1 MTEVVDKAPRR
12 ITGWTVFYGMIAF
25 FGVIIAVNLTFVYFA
40 LDSWPGLTTQHA
52 YEEGIAYNKTLE
64 QAAAQNEMGWT
75 SRVGLGAPMPKGG
88 RVLGVIMQGPD
99 GPLTGLDIH
108 AKLSRPVGE
117 GLIVETGL
125 NEEQAGR
132 YGGLVKLPAL
142 GRWEVEITA
151 KDGAGRT
158 YRMIHEIQAGN

>member
-1 MTEVVDKAPRR
+1 MTEAVQKAPRR
-12 ITGWTVFYGMIAF
+12 ITGWTVFYGMVAF

-75 SRVGLGAPMPKGG
+75 SRVALGAPMPKGG

-99 GPLTGLDIH
+99 GPLTG
-108 AKLSRPVGE
+108 RR
-117 GLIVETGL
+117 GLGRRNRIERGTGRAL
-125 NEEQAGR
+125 RRAGQTSGPR
-132 YGGLVKLPAL
+132 AL
-142 GRWEVEITA
+142 GSR
-151 KDGAGRT
+151 DHCQGRQ
-158 YRMIHEIQAGN
+158 RPSLSHGP